1 MDLLLPDGKPRRV
14 VLSDDYDPTTGVHTN
29 PRTVYLLPGED
40 VPTSLDEVEALL
52 AKDAE
57 THDIVAEKAMDAAL
71 DLDPDA
77 SPDAA
82 QLDHLKATL
91 DGLEAD
97 TSKEANDWKAVR
109 TETKESK

>member
-57 THDIVAEKAMDAAL
+57 THDIVAEKAMGAAL
-71 DLDPDA
+71 DLDAEADP
-77 SPDAA
+77 
-82 QLDHLKATL
+82 LDHLKATL
-91 DGLEAD
+91 DALDAD
-97 TSKEANDWKAVR
+97 DSKEAMDWKAVR
-109 TETKESK
+109 TVTKESIK

>member
-29 PRTVYLLPGED
+29 ARTLYLLSGED

-71 DLDPDA
+71 DGELD
-77 SPDAA
+77 
-82 QLDHLKATL
+82 QLEHIKATL

-97 TSKEANDWKAVR
+97 TSKEAMDWKAVR

>member
-14 VLSDDYDPTTGVHTN
+14 VLSDDYDPTTDVHTN
-29 PRTVYLLPGED
+29 PRTIYLLPGED

-71 DLDPDA
+71 DGELD
-77 SPDAA
+77 
-82 QLDHLKATL
+82 QLEHIKATL

-97 TSKEANDWKAVR
+97 TSKEAMDWKAVR

>member
-71 DLDPDA
+71 DGELD
-77 SPDAA
+77 
-82 QLDHLKATL
+82 QLEHIKATL

-97 TSKEANDWKAVR
+97 TSKEAMDWKAVR